1 MYIWSIQHEVFIYI
15 AHCKLILYI
24 VRWLL
29 LLLFSC
35 PIMSNSLWPPWTA
48 AHQAFLSFTISQS
61 LPNSRP
67 LHNDGWLVGLVAKSC
82 PTLATPWTLACQAPL
97 SMGFSRQEYWSEFAI
112 SFSRGSS
119 WPRDQTQISC
129 IAGRCFTL
137 WATRAN
143 IKTYNILIRNTIK
156 SEHKVKYTKSHWIV
170 YFKMVKLWV
179 RKLNLSEKK
188 YQTFK
193 TAWYFFAS
201 KYNDLEFHLSS

>member
-15 AHCKLILYI
+15 AKCKLILYI

-35 PIMSNSLWPPWTA
+35 PVMSNSLWPPWTA

-82 PTLATPWTLACQAPL
+82 PTLATPWTLAYQAPL

-129 IAGRCFTL
+129 IAGRFFTN
-137 WATRAN
+137 WAMREAPVMIST
-143 IKTYNILIRNTIK
+143 
-156 SEHKVKYTKSHWIV
+156 
-170 YFKMVKLWV
+170 VKLINISV
-179 RKLNLSEKK
+179 SLHSYNFVCVYVCGEF
-188 YQTFK
+188 QTEEPGG
-193 TAWYFFAS
+193 
-201 KYNDLEFHLSS
+201 L